1 MACPADVRLLRS
13 GTPLAEHEACVQRL
27 LGGRLARLLGCPFDP
42 APITQVEEPGRHYLL
57 PDDTLV
63 GPTQRHGL
71 SHIGQLF
78 GGWVAEPFM
87 ATKAIGHPLAGPG
100 AQAPRGWSDAFAE
113 QAGDAVLEGFSVFS
127 PEDAR
132 RAGQRLLERGP
143 LRAKPVRAKAGRGQQ
158 VIRQLAE
165 LDALVAQ
172 LPTDELA
179 TWGLVLEEQLEDVA
193 TYSVGQVEVNGLL
206 ASYHGVQHLTRDG
219 AGEPVYGG
227 SDLYLVRGGYDAL
240 LAEPLPA
247 SIRLAVQ
254 QARRYEEAALHSYP
268 DLLASRRNYD
278 VARGRNAAGQWRSG
292 VLEQSWRV
300 GGASAA
306 EVFALDLFDAE
317 PACRR
322 VHARTRETYGEPR
335 VPADAWVLFD
345 GEVPGLGRLCKYV
358 EVIADD
364 RP

>member
-1 MACPADVRLLRS
+1 M
-13 GTPLAEHEACVQRL
+13 
-27 LGGRLARLLGCPFDP
+27 
-42 APITQVEEPGRHYLL
+42 
-57 PDDTLV
+57 
-63 GPTQRHGL
+63 
-71 SHIGQLF
+71 
-78 GGWVAEPFM
+78 
-87 ATKAIGHPLAGPG
+87 
-100 AQAPRGWSDAFAE
+100 
-113 QAGDAVLEGFSVFS
+113 LEGFSVFS

-278 VARGRNAAGQWRSG
+278 VARGRNAEGQWRSG

-306 EVFALDLFDAE
+306 EVFALELFDAE